1 MSQQMRVLSIARLD
15 FTGPTARERFFG
27 EEKTVLMPISSWRTT
42 LTKLGF
48 KVVKTRK
55 PFRLK
60 PRRLGLEPL
69 EGRALL
75 STVTAGFGQNAM
87 EGSQTGYFTVSR
99 DATVGSLTVMFSLD
113 QGSGLAMYGYD
124 FSQPGTY
131 GSVSFSPGQSSVT
144 LNVVPI
150 DDSTPEG
157 NESVVLRLQG
167 GSLYTLGTPS
177 SASLVILDNDTGG
190 STTVNV
196 AATQNASEP
205 NQSGYYTFTRD
216 STSGGL
222 TVYYQVD
229 QTASTATSGTD
240 FTSPNTSGSVTFSP
254 GQSSVTLQV
263 MPADDSAVEGTE
275 SIVVRVQ
282 SGSGYSVGNASSA
295 SLSLLD
301 NDTAATVNIAAGTG
315 AAEPSQSGYFTV
327 SRNTTAGSLSV
338 YYQVDQTA
346 SSASYSSDFSAPST
360 SGSVSFSPGQSSVTL
375 QVTPIDDTLAESSE
389 SVVVRLTTSS
399 GGGYQIGTA
408 SSASVLIADNDS
420 TPPTTVNVS
429 ATAAAAEPS
438 QSGYFTVTRDNTSG
452 SLSVIYQIDQGS
464 TLAAYG
470 SDFSAPNTYGS
481 VTFSPGQASVT
492 LQVTPIDDSVV
503 EADESVVLH
512 LQNAMS
518 GGGYT
523 LGTASSATLLITS
536 DDVNLPGTV
545 TSLDLLN
552 DNGTSPTDRIT
563 SDPTIAGSI
572 SNDGSVSGVSIQFDY
587 NGDGSSDGSATTD
600 SLGDF
605 THTPSGV
612 LLGPVTIY
620 ARTQEFESGLMQYI
634 YGAWSSVSF
643 TVASGM
649 NAPPVVASL
658 ALAND
663 TGESDTDNITSDA
676 TLTGQVTNDNSVS
689 NLRVEFDLDEDG
701 TVDEVTRTDAYGVFS
716 YLPHQLEAGEVTV
729 KARAVEWDQQTYAE
743 MFSDW
748 TTLSFTLE
756 EGSGPTITGL
766 SLVSDTG
773 DSATDLVTDDP
784 QITGTVVISTG
795 IPFGI
800 TVEIDLNEDQA
811 ADATVLT
818 DDEGNFTYQP
828 QSLQPGE
835 VTIQARAI
843 APSLQGGTE
852 TGPWAG
858 LTFTLSDGTT
868 ATVTGLHLV
877 NDTGT
882 PGDKITTDAE
892 IAGGLAFVEDAART
906 MVQFDHNDDEMADGT
921 AMTDIEGDFR
931 YRPIGLPN
939 GAVTIRARVAE
950 WDVGSS
956 SYRYGVWTSFTFTL
970 ETVTGTG
977 TDPST
982 PSATAYDRAVE
993 MGLNQIDTALW
1004 SSNPS
1009 ATHFDGLQIGTFN
1022 PVTSEGPGLVIYT
1035 TSTGIP
1041 QNKNY
1046 SDTETYTQTVT
1057 TDNGHYTITDTV
1069 TTSYVMTV
1077 TGNSVA
1083 GSFVLDVSIDQST
1096 LYEEEADWTSGDI
1109 THSWTLD
1116 ELGSYSWSY
1125 HASGTYTVTGG
1136 IVVYD
1141 GTYTSYEEGM
1151 SDPVYDETGSEDASD
1166 FTADWSCHDV
1176 GHSSFTRDESGSFD
1190 ATGVTADYSLSES
1203 GSNTYTWDD
1212 DETYSDSYSDSYR
1225 TESASWDYSESES
1238 GSLSYNYSE
1247 AGHITPT
1254 ATTGTYDYTENG
1266 SDTYHSTWDGGASY
1280 SYHDALSDEW
1290 SHYGF
1295 DSATDGTWGYSYTE
1309 DGSFTGAS
1317 ETGDY
1322 SYSETG
1328 AYTADWYGNGDDG
1341 YEYNFDYLLGASHQ
1355 DGTYGFTEGDHYSG
1369 DYTYTESGDF
1379 TPTETTGNYT
1389 WDEGGEEQY
1398 TSQGS
1403 GTYHSS
1409 YNDDDATN
1417 TYTVTYDDSE
1427 SYTCGFDFGEVG
1439 QVVDEVATSGSY
1451 SFSES
1456 GTDSYDFTQTTSS
1469 NYVYDD
1475 GSWAGGAS
1483 SSGSYSWWD
1492 DGDWSM
1498 EDAGTFDVD
1507 GHTGTSF
1514 SEATE
1519 VYGYTFAGSGSRDYN
1534 YTDTG
1539 WTGHVG
1545 YGYSE
1550 SDSGS
1555 GNWTHSEIV
1564 GYTPTEE
1571 SGLYN
1576 VDEDWDSDYSYS
1588 GSASESYTY
1597 TAANLTESWTNIWGE
1612 SLSSTYW
1619 EGYDEAGLI
1628 EETGITGVYD
1638 WDQDYDETYNYS
1650 GTWNYDYDYADS
1662 TTTSSDSDDYTESL
1676 SDNWGY
1682 THTVAGIFGP
1692 GGESGV
1698 YTYSEEGTSD
1708 WDWGGVGDS
1717 SNTTTTT
1724 TSSSSNTSTWNYS
1737 GWQTAGWSIGDEGS
1751 FTEDGDTGYYSSDNW
1766 GDGSGDYYRS
1776 NSWSGSS
1783 SYDGTTSTGTGNGT
1797 ADEEG
1802 SWSWSDSSARSYA
1815 PSGVLASESGHDSA
1829 SEFLGEY
1836 QSQSHSTYTN
1846 PMTTS
1851 THDST
1856 SHSDSTWEE
1865 VWHDESLWGPSGSS
1879 YSHSYERTGSA
1890 SYSYADS
1897 GSINGHSWTYSG
1909 NWSAD
1914 FSRPPIEWTQT
1925 TGTPPNGPI
1934 TSPTYSGPDAGDYV
1948 TSGSGVSSAADAAMA
1963 GTSSLPDAVDAA
1975 VVAFTALDGTGQ
1987 AYSEANTPEE
1997 GGSGGSAT
2005 PPVNRIP
2012 LPKTGFGTSVYRSF
2026 ISPQG
2031 KWSLLKGVPVLDKT
2045 NTKVIGVGPE
2055 GMSEDQGCWVFLAPS
2070 QYVGVSGTGPCVGVI
2085 LIPPKAGGPTYAF
2098 HFGTGT
2104 DVKGGF
2110 EKLGLGPNLVGYT
2123 AVICGNACPDEH
2135 HDDMARLHTLNET
2148 VSWLKKNGYPIVGY
2162 MPGSAMY
2169 VDAKGTVYWGQPP
2182 TMDATIPNYT
2192 KDLVP
2197 PPKVQ
2202 ISRGLP
2208 VCNCFAEGT
2217 IVLLPSGSASIE
2229 RIAPGDQVLA
2239 YDIGNAKIIVTEVER
2254 VERHFGDYDMM
2265 RLSGEGLAG
2274 IHVTT
2279 KHPFFDGTSW
2289 FSSREFQSGG
2299 RVLTIAAGS
2308 VAVPATIPVR
2318 RRGVTVYNLRTRA
2331 GTYLVGEAG
2340 AVVADRSVYDLQ
2352 TESGTCLVGSVG
2364 YLSRDA
2370 GRLSTGSPP
2379 PHSPHCGR
2387 DLGSKTP
2394 LVRCLCG
2401 ERL

>member
-1 MSQQMRVLSIARLD
+1 
-15 FTGPTARERFFG
+15 
-27 EEKTVLMPISSWRTT
+27 MPISSWRTT

-48 KVVKTRK
+48 KVVNTRK

-69 EGRALL
+69 EGRVLL
-75 STVTAGFGQNAM
+75 TTVTAGFGQNAM

-99 DATVGSLTVMFSLD
+99 DTTVGSLTVMFSLD
-113 QGSGLAMYGYD
+113 QGSGLATYGSD

-150 DDSTPEG
+150 DDSTPEAD
-157 NESVVLRLQG
+157 ESVALRLQG

-177 SASLVILDNDTGG
+177 SASLVILDNDT
-190 STTVNV
+190 SSSATVNV

-229 QTASTATSGTD
+229 QTASTATAGTD
-240 FTSPNTSGSVTFSP
+240 FTSPSTAGSVTFSP

-282 SGSGYSVGNASSA
+282 SGSGYSVGSASSA

-301 NDTAATVNIAAGTG
+301 NDTAATVNIAAGSD

-346 SSASYSSDFSAPST
+346 STASYSSDFSAPAM
-360 SGSVSFSPGQSSVTL
+360 SGSVTFSPGQSSVTL

-389 SVVVRLTTSS
+389 SVVVRLTTGS

-420 TPPTTVNVS
+420 TPPTTVNVH
-429 ATAAAAEPS
+429 ATADAAEPS
-438 QSGYFTVTRDNTSG
+438 QSGYFTITRDNTAG
-452 SLSVIYQIDQGS
+452 SLSVMYQIDQGS
-464 TLAAYG
+464 TPLAAYG

-481 VTFSPGQASVT
+481 VTFSPGQSSVT

-518 GGGYT
+518 GGGYI
-523 LGTASSATLLITS
+523 LGTACSATLLITS

-545 TSLDLLN
+545 TSLDLVN

-572 SNDGSVSGVSIQFDY
+572 SNDGSVNGVSIQFDY
-587 NGDGSSDGSATTD
+587 NGDGSPDGYTTTD
-600 SLGDF
+600 SQGDF
-605 THTPSGV
+605 THTPSGL

-634 YGAWSSVSF
+634 YGNWSSVSF
-643 TVASGM
+643 TVASGV

-663 TGESDTDNITSDA
+663 TGESDTDSITSDA

-689 NLRVEFDLDEDG
+689 NLRVEFDLDENG

-716 YLPHQLEAGEVTV
+716 YLPHTLEAGEVTV
-729 KARAVEWDQQTYAE
+729 KARAVEWDLQTYAE
-743 MFSDW
+743 MFGDW
-748 TTLSFTLE
+748 ATLSFTLE

-766 SLVSDTG
+766 RLVSDTG
-773 DSATDLVTDDP
+773 DSASDLVTSDP
-784 QITGTVVISTG
+784 RITGTVVTSTG
-795 IPFGI
+795 NPFGI

-811 ADATVLT
+811 ADATVLA
-818 DDEGNFTYQP
+818 DDEGNFTYLP
-828 QSLQPGE
+828 QSLEPGE

-858 LTFTLSDGTT
+858 LTFTLTDSTT

-882 PGDKITTDAE
+882 PGDNITTDPE
-892 IAGGLAFVEDAART
+892 IAGGLAFTEDAART
-906 MVQFDHNDDEMADGT
+906 TVQFDHNDDEMVDGT
-921 AMTDIEGDFR
+921 TMTDIEGDFS

-939 GAVTIRARVAE
+939 GEVTVRARVAE

-956 SYRYGVWTSFTFTL
+956 SYRYGSWTSFTFTL
-970 ETVTGTG
+970 ETATGTG

-1004 SSNPS
+1004 GTNPNAS
-1009 ATHFDGLQIGTFN
+1009 LFDGLQIGTFN
-1022 PVTSEGPGLVIYT
+1022 PVTSKGAGLVIYT

-1057 TDNGHYTITDTV
+1057 TDNGQYTITDTV

-1083 GSFVLDVSIDQST
+1083 GTFVLDVSIDQST
-1096 LYEEEADWTSGDI
+1096 LYEEEADWTVGYI
-1109 THSWTLD
+1109 TYSWTLD
-1116 ELGSYSWSY
+1116 EPGSYSWSY

-1141 GTYTSYEEGM
+1141 GTYTSHEEGS
-1151 SDPVYDETGSEDASD
+1151 SDPVYDETGSEDAPD
-1166 FTADWSCHDV
+1166 VTADWSYHNT
-1176 GHSSFTRDESGSFD
+1176 GHSSFTRNESGSFD
-1190 ATGVTADYSLSES
+1190 ETGVTADYSFSKS
-1203 GSNTYTWDD
+1203 GSDTYTWDD

-1238 GSLSYNYSE
+1238 GSLSYSYSE
-1247 AGHITPT
+1247 SGHITPT
-1254 ATTGTYDYTENG
+1254 ATTGTYDYAENG
-1266 SDTYHSTWDGGASY
+1266 SDTYHYTWDGGASY

-1295 DSATDGTWGYSYTE
+1295 DSTTDGSWSYSYTE

-1328 AYTADWYGNGDDG
+1328 AYTADWHGDG
-1341 YEYNFDYLLGASHQ
+1341 YDGYDYDFDYLLGAWHQ

-1379 TPTETTGNYT
+1379 TPTETTGDYT

-1398 TSQGS
+1398 TWHGS

-1409 YNDDDATN
+1409 YSDDDATN
-1417 TYTVTYDDSE
+1417 AYTVTYDDSE
-1427 SYTCGFDFGEVG
+1427 SYTYGFDFGEDG
-1439 QVVDEVATSGSY
+1439 QFVDEVATSGSY

-1456 GTDSYDFTQTTSS
+1456 GTDNYDFTETTSS

-1475 GSWAGGAS
+1475 GYWAGGAS
-1483 SSGSYSWWD
+1483 SAGSYSWWD

-1498 EDAGTFDVD
+1498 EDSGTFDVD
-1507 GHTGTSF
+1507 GDTGTYF
-1514 SEATE
+1514 SEKSE
-1519 VYGYTFAGSGSRDYN
+1519 VYGYTFTGSGSQGYN

-1539 WTGHVG
+1539 WAGHEG

-1555 GNWTHSEIV
+1555 GSWTYSEIV
-1564 GYTPTEE
+1564 DYTPTEK
-1571 SGLYN
+1571 SGLY
-1576 VDEDWDSDYSYS
+1576 DLDDDWDSQYSYS
-1588 GSASESYTY
+1588 GSASASYTY
-1597 TAANLTESWTNIWGE
+1597 TAPNLTESWTNSWGE
-1612 SLSSTYW
+1612 SLSSDYG
-1619 EGYDEAGLI
+1619 EGYSEAGLI
-1628 EETGITGVYD
+1628 EETGITGIYD

-1662 TTTSSDSDDYTESL
+1662 ITTSSDSDDYSESL
-1676 SDNWGY
+1676 SDSWGY
-1682 THTVAGIFGP
+1682 TCTESGIYGP

-1698 YTYSEEGTSD
+1698 YTYSEGGTSD

-1724 TSSSSNTSTWNYS
+1724 TSSSSSTSTWDYS
-1737 GWQTAGWSIGDEGS
+1737 GWQTAGYSIGDGGS
-1751 FTEDGDTGYYSSDNW
+1751 FTEDGDTGYYSSDDW

-1783 SYDGTTSTGTGNGT
+1783 SYDGTTSAGNGYGT
-1797 ADEEG
+1797 ADEQG
-1802 SWSWSDSSARSYA
+1802 SWSWSDSSARSYD
-1815 PSGVLASESGHDSA
+1815 PSGVLAGESSHDNA
-1829 SEFLGEY
+1829 SNFTGDY
-1836 QSQSHSTYTN
+1836 QSQSHGTYTN
-1846 PMTTS
+1846 PMVTS

-1879 YSHSYERTGSA
+1879 YSHSYEHTGSA
-1890 SYSYADS
+1890 SYCYADS
-1897 GSINGHSWTYSG
+1897 GSINGESWSYNG
-1909 NWSAD
+1909 NWSVD
-1914 FSRPPIEWTQT
+1914 NSRPPVEWTHT
-1925 TGTPPNGPI
+1925 TGTPPTGPVAP
-1934 TSPTYSGPDAGDYV
+1934 PTYSGPDEGDHG
-1948 TSGSGVSSAADAAMA
+1948 SALSGVAGAAGAALA
-1963 GTSSLPDAVDAA
+1963 GTSAVPAAVDAA
-1975 VVAFTALDGTGQ
+1975 VVAFTAMDGTGE
-1987 AYSEANTPEE
+1987 AYSEANTPDGGGQRTPRPTTMAEYDQQLLDYYLRVLQQIMLVADALWRGGPELLRKELPWYDIVNARRDATGVFVEAGQIRNYFPKRWPELQREIAYATRHFTKMGIFSVDLTWFDQSSHNYPWFPGITLNRKTFRE
-1997 GGSGGSAT
+1997 GGESAAIREFIHE
-2005 PPVNRIP
+2005 PMHR
-2012 LPKTGFGTSVYRSF
+2012 FGKNFLWT
-2026 ISPQG
+2026 
-2031 KWSLLKGVPVLDKT
+2031 
-2045 NTKVIGVGPE
+2045 GVGHGDIEPIAGVE
-2055 GMSEDQGCWVFLAPS
+2055 SNNNILTSLIDFLRTARMRDGRS
-2070 QYVGVSGTGPCVGVI
+2070 LWEAILKNAGP
-2085 LIPPKAGGPTYAF
+2085 
-2098 HFGTGT
+2098 
-2104 DVKGGF
+2104 
-2110 EKLGLGPNLVGYT
+2110 
-2123 AVICGNACPDEH
+2123 
-2135 HDDMARLHTLNET
+2135 R
-2148 VSWLKKNGYPIVGY
+2148 
-2162 MPGSAMY
+2162 
-2169 VDAKGTVYWGQPP
+2169 P
-2182 TMDATIPNYT
+2182 TM
-2192 KDLVP
+2192 P
-2197 PPKVQ
+2197 PPPP
-2202 ISRGLP
+2202 SPPRTPRFPSNPYFLP
-2208 VCNCFAEGT
+2208 VKCFAEGT
-2217 IVLLPSGSASIE
+2217 TVLRPSGSTSIE
-2229 RIAPGDQVLA
+2229 RIVPGDQVLA
-2239 YDIGNAKIIVTEVER
+2239 YDIGNAQVIVTEVER

-2265 RLSGEGLAG
+2265 SLSGGRLDG
-2274 IHVTT
+2274 ICVTT
-2279 KHPFFDGTSW
+2279 EHPFFDGTRW
-2289 FSSREFQSGG
+2289 FSSQEFQSGG
-2299 RVLTIAAGS
+2299 RVLTVAAGS
-2308 VAVPATIPVR
+2308 IAVPATAPVR
-2318 RRGVTVYNLRTRA
+2318 CRGAMVYNLRTRA
-2331 GTYLVGEAG
+2331 GTYLVGQAG
-2340 AVVADRSVYDLQ
+2340 AVVADRPVHARQTASV
-2352 TESGTCLVGSVG
+2352 C
-2364 YLSRDA
+2364 DA
-2370 GRLSTGSPP
+2370 EEYNIHETTYEVFGFSQ
-2379 PHSPHCGR
+2379 
-2387 DLGSKTP
+2387 
-2394 LVRCLCG
+2394 
-2401 ERL
+2401 